1 MTIAILGGAGF
12 IGTNLVESL
21 LDIGES
27 DIAVFDNFSM
37 GNQLERISRTNFLIT
52 QGQMECPSQ
61 LGSFL
66 NEVRPSRIYHLAA
79 NSDIFSASIKPKL
92 DIQNTYATTINLVN
106 VLKGLDV
113 EEIIFASS
121 SAVYGECHGLIPEEK
136 DFNPVSSY
144 GWMKVASEI
153 ALHSARQAG
162 IFEKLLITRFPNVT
176 GKYQTHGIVFD
187 LIRKLKSPEKS
198 LQVLGD
204 GFQNKP
210 YLSARRLVEV
220 IELLRSVCRDKYLTV
235 NISPNDRINVREI
248 VNLIYSHTGS
258 LKPVKYQDSPRGWK
272 GDIPNYELDTSLL
285 RQLIPDLTL
294 PNSAESV
301 QEGISYMWDLDEK

>member
-1 MTIAILGGAGF
+1 
-12 IGTNLVESL
+12 V
-21 LDIGES
+21 
-27 DIAVFDNFSM
+27 
-37 GNQLERISRTNFLIT
+37 
-52 QGQMECPSQ
+52 
-61 LGSFL
+61 
-66 NEVRPSRIYHLAA
+66 A
-79 NSDIFSASIKPKL
+79 NSDIASASIRPML
-92 DIQNTYATTINLVN
+92 DIQNTYATTINLIN
-106 VLKGLDV
+106 ILKGLDV
-113 EEIIFASS
+113 KELIFASS
-121 SAVYGECHGLIPEEK
+121 SAVYGECHGLITEDK

-153 ALHSARQAG
+153 ALHSALQAG

-176 GKYQTHGIVFD
+176 GKYQTHGIIYD
-187 LIRKLKSPEKS
+187 LIRKLKSSEKS

-210 YLSARRLVEV
+210 YISARQLVEV
-220 IELLRSVCRDKYLTV
+220 IELLRSIYGQKCLTV

-285 RQLIPDLTL
+285 RQLVPDLTL

-301 QEGISYMWDLDEK
+301 KEGIKYMWDLDEK